1 MFEVTES
8 ASTMIKD
15 ILKKQ
20 EKPLA
25 VRIVLNDG

>member
-1 MFEVTES
+1 MFEVTEN
-8 ASTMIKD
+8 ASNMIKD

-20 EKPLA
+20 EKQLA